1 MKYIDIQNH
10 LEKLKVFSTNDLKI
24 LDDKY
29 NKSKTSKWK
38 ESLYIKQI
46 IKWYYILNKIKL
58 NNSLLFKIS
67 NIIYNPSYISLESAF
82 SYYWIIPEQVFSVT
96 SVSTRKTNTFH
107 TDIWTFEY
115 KKIKNELFFWY
126 EILDIHDNKILI
138 ARLEKALIDYFYLY
152 DNVKS
157 IIDLEYLR
165 FNKDILKEKLNINI
179 LKKYSSLLNS
189 KVVNKRV
196 DLLVKYINND

>member
-1 MKYIDIQNH
+1 MKYIDIQTH
-10 LEKLKVFSTNDLKI
+10 LEKLQVFSNSDLKI

-29 NKSKTSKWK
+29 NKSKISKWK
-38 ESLYIKQI
+38 KSWYIKQI
-46 IKWYYILNKIKL
+46 IKWYYILDKINL

-82 SYYWIIPEQVFSVT
+82 SYYWIIPEQVFIIT
-96 SVSTRKTNTFH
+96 SVSTRKTNTFN

-115 KKIKNELFFWY
+115 KKIKNDLFFWY
-126 EILDIHDNKILI
+126 KVLELKDNKILI
-138 ARLEKALIDYFYLY
+138 ASLEKALIDYFYLY
-152 DNVKS
+152 DNVKN

-165 FNKDILKEKLNINI
+165 FNKDRLKEKLDIEI
-179 LKKYSSLLNS
+179 LKRYSNLLNS

>member
-10 LEKLKVFSTNDLKI
+10 LEKLKVFSSNDLKI

-196 DLLVKYINND
+196 NLLVKYINND

>member
-10 LEKLKVFSTNDLKI
+10 LEKLKVFSSNDLKI

-46 IKWYYILNKIKL
+46 IKGYYILNKIKL

-82 SYYWIIPEQVFSVT
+82 SYYGIIPEQVFSVT

-107 TDIWTFEY
+107 TDIGTFEY
-115 KKIKNELFFWY
+115 KKIKNELFFGY

-196 DLLVKYINND
+196 NLLVKYINND

>member
-1 MKYIDIQNH
+1 MKYIDIQDN
-10 LEKLKVFSTNDLKI
+10 LEKLQIFSINDLKI

-29 NKSKTSKWK
+29 HKSKISKWK
-38 ESLYIKQI
+38 KSWYIKQI
-46 IKWYYILNKIKL
+46 IKWYYILDKINL

-82 SYYWIIPEQVFSVT
+82 SYYWIIPEQVFSIT

-126 EILDIHDNKILI
+126 EVLDIKDNKILI
-138 ARLEKALIDYFYLY
+138 ASLEKALIDYFYLY
-152 DNVKS
+152 DNVKN

-165 FNKDILKEKLNINI
+165 FNKDRLKEKLDINV